1 MCEVPVAL
9 DATTCQN
16 CGAQFASPPTLEDEL
31 DDVGH
36 AAVQDMV
43 QEELQAGMAA
53 PPGES
58 PGPPTP
64 SEGTEPAE
72 RKKKRAY
79 GKRATTVASQEGL
92 TNGLV
97 LQRRRGRKSG
107 MTNGLANDR
116 GRTNGLTNGV
126 GRTNGLTNG
135 LGRTNGLTNS
145 LGRTNGIT
153 NGVGRT
159 NGLTNGLGAGSQS
172 VAFHASHRRGTARRT
187 GWKLYLIPLVCVAF
201 LLIPLFLLPEDQG
214 PAYPIR
220 IDGVFDDW
228 ASISK
233 VDTT

>member
-31 DDVGH
+31 DELGH

-43 QEELQAGMAA
+43 QEELQAGMA

-79 GKRATTVASQEGL
+79 GKRTTTVVSQEGL

-135 LGRTNGLTNS
+135 LGRTNGLTNGV
-145 LGRTNGIT
+145 GRTNGIT

-159 NGLTNGLGAGSQS
+159 NGLTNGLGGIRPAG
-172 VAFHASHRRGTARRT
+172 FHAVGLRG
-187 GWKLYLIPLVCVAF
+187 
-201 LLIPLFLLPEDQG
+201 
-214 PAYPIR
+214 
-220 IDGVFDDW
+220 
-228 ASISK
+228 
-233 VDTT
+233 